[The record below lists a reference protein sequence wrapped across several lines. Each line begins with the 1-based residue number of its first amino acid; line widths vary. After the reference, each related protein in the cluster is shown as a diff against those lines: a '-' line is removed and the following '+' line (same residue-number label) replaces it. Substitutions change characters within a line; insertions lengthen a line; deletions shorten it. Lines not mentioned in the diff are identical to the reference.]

1 MARAPQVTRTIQTT
15 RVTVLCLNV
24 NTAEPFNKEIVLPR
38 TYKNDD
44 EILKILRKNYENDEV
59 KFVHIVDTEIEE
71 TLYGMS
77 EQKFIEVA
85 DILPPR
91 TVAKK
96 D

>member
-1 MARAPQVTRTIQTT
+1 MARVPQVTRTIQTT

-91 TVAKK
+91 TVAK
-96 D
+96 